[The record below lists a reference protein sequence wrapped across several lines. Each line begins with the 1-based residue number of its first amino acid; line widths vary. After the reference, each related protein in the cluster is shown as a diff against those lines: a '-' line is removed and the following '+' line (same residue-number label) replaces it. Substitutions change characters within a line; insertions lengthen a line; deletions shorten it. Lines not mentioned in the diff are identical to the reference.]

1 MAVAHCEGD
10 QVLLDCVRERKPR
23 FVPTAV
29 VAEFAEVLS
38 RYGVHEVFGD
48 RVGGGFHADEW
59 ARNRGAFRPSPNDT
73 SENYLRALPMLLAG
87 RARLLDNVTLRQ
99 QLSSLERHVLAGREV
114 VKHPQLASAHDDVAT
129 AVCGALVMAV
139 RLQVQEVPI
148 VAPVIHNGSFPWNI
162 RDEWS
167 PHW

>member
-59 ARNRGAFRPSPNDT
+59 
-73 SENYLRALPMLLAG
+73 
-87 RARLLDNVTLRQ
+87 
-99 QLSSLERHVLAGREV
+99 
-114 VKHPQLASAHDDVAT
+114 
-129 AVCGALVMAV
+129 
-139 RLQVQEVPI
+139 
-148 VAPVIHNGSFPWNI
+148 
-162 RDEWS
+162 S